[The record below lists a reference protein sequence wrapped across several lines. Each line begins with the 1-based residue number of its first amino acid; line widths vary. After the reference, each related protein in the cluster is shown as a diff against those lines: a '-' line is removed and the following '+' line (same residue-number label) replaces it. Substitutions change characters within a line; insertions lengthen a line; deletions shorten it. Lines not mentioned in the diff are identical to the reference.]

1 MLEASPSALRAF
13 VLVASHRSFSK
24 AARTLGT
31 RQSTISSQI
40 SRLEELVGQPL
51 FERSTRRVALSGA
64 GKRLLPL
71 AEEIVELHTVAAARV
86 HDASLTGS
94 VRIGAAESLWTS
106 FPVAEVVGRFTRS
119 HPEVNLLVCVDQDQ
133 AISAQ
138 FEADS
143 FDICLLAD
151 PLVPGTGRLI
161 RRERLRWYGRS
172 PDAMHGQSTALVR
185 TPYPSALQAIDQALE
200 QRDSAGNPRYVIT
213 CEGTTLSAA
222 GQAIAAGIGV
232 GALPAGYADA
242 IGVTAFSSD
251 LPALPSIS
259 IYLLS
264 RDSASE
270 AAVSLRNQLLQ
281 RLGRTARA
289 ATEPVGNQRPAA
301 AKRSR

>member
-119 HPEVNLLVCVDQDQ
+119 HPEVDLQVFIDHDQT
-133 AISAQ
+133 ISAQ

-143 FDICLLAD
+143 LDICLLAD
-151 PLVPGTGRLI
+151 PQVPGTGRLI

-172 PDAMHGQSTALVR
+172 PDAMHGQATALVR
-185 TPYPSALQAIDQALE
+185 TPYPSALKAIDQALE
-200 QRDSAGNPRYVIT
+200 QRDPADNPRYVLT

-222 GQAIAAGIGV
+222 GQAIVAGIGV

-242 IGVTAFSSD
+242 IGVSAFSSD

-289 ATEPVGNQRPAA
+289 ATDTIGNQRPAA